1 MNPEDR
7 DKLRGFSFGRG
18 AAPGLAHALGL
29 DRTQSLTMLGI
40 DKIAPNPN
48 QPRKHF
54 SPDKLEDLVLSIRE
68 RGVLQPIRVR
78 EIKTNES
85 YEIVAGER
93 RWRAAK
99 EIGLAEIPAV
109 IVHDQ
114 TPEQAQVD
122 ALIENVVREDLN
134 AVDRAEALA
143 QLRVNLGSPTWDEL
157 ARRIGITR
165 RQVHNL
171 LGLTTLPTAVQ
182 EDIRQGALTEKH
194 GRALRLLRSQP
205 NLLDEAHHAI
215 KARSLSGE
223 QALDYVRS
231 LRPGRTKGRT
241 KTLTIRYRSEPQ
253 LIAALEAKLQE
264 LRSKHTSPP
273 EHA

>member
-1 MNPEDR
+1 
-7 DKLRGFSFGRG
+7 
-18 AAPGLAHALGL
+18 
-29 DRTQSLTMLGI
+29 
-40 DKIAPNPN
+40 
-48 QPRKHF
+48 
-54 SPDKLEDLVLSIRE
+54 VLSIRE

-78 EIKTNES
+78 EIKANES

-157 ARRIGITR
+157 ASRIGITR

-205 NLLDEAHHAI
+205 KLLRWI
-215 KARSLSGE
+215 GR
-223 QALDYVRS
+223 
-231 LRPGRTKGRT
+231 LRP
-241 KTLTIRYRSEPQ
+241 TLESSPARNP
-253 LIAALEAKLQE
+253 LPPPD
-264 LRSKHTSPP
+264 TS
-273 EHA
+273 